1 MRGKKKFIPSLSSM
15 ANHRKRY
22 LFFTLVLIFSMTFGT
37 MMVSW
42 AKEDE
47 ETQTQENKMWQRS
60 TA

>member
-22 LFFTLVLIFSMTFGT
+22 LFFTLVLIFSMAFGT

-47 ETQTQENKMWQRS
+47 DNSDSGKQNV
-60 TA
+60 A